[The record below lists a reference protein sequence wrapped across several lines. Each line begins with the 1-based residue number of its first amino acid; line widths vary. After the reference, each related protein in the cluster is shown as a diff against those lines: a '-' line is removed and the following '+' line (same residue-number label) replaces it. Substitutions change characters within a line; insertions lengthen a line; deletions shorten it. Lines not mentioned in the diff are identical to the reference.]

1 MIKATSEII
10 CEIILLIN
18 KMEKEIYNQAVD
30 DILTWTEVFLAA
42 DKDTQKAVESLLMS
56 DKKD

>member
-10 CEIILLIN
+10 CEIISLIN

-30 DILTWTEVFLAA
+30 DIITWTETFLAA
-42 DKDTQKAVESLLMS
+42 DTDTQKTVESLLMS